1 MASQKS
7 PDTLRRLLVDLCTRS
22 PPPRI
27 ILVYSLQQNWKNLP
41 NLLLSLQAE
50 THLSKKFGHI
60 HPLGRNNS
68 DCCARR
74 KFSKNSQNQGRSTDQ
89 IPYFFSFLYSVQN
102 GEEEVILETR
112 LSYVDILI
120 GFLSMI
126 ITPMRFLLLPTFFSS
141 PKALHPTVVDRCSV
155 LSLIFFPSLFSK
167 SSGQRKLA
175 SRIPCS

>member
-120 GFLSMI
+120 CVHFSLGRKLSVLRSS
-126 ITPMRFLLLPTFFSS
+126 TGARSCLLFFSRHFSLRPVVGGNS
-141 PKALHPTVVDRCSV
+141 P
-155 LSLIFFPSLFSK
+155 
-167 SSGQRKLA
+167 
-175 SRIPCS
+175 